1 MQVHGPDG
9 TEAEREGDG
18 VQGLCGSKD
27 RVCRSPRP
35 SSAFKGKIVELPNL
49 PPHACFSLIKAVP
62 VELFSQSP
70 IRRCEEVQR
79 QLRAPA
85 HYLHR
90 PDPVL
95 FVGVG

>member
-35 SSAFKGKIVELPNL
+35 SSAFKVR
-49 PPHACFSLIKAVP
+49 S
-62 VELFSQSP
+62 
-70 IRRCEEVQR
+70 
-79 QLRAPA
+79 
-85 HYLHR
+85 
-90 PDPVL
+90 
-95 FVGVG
+95 